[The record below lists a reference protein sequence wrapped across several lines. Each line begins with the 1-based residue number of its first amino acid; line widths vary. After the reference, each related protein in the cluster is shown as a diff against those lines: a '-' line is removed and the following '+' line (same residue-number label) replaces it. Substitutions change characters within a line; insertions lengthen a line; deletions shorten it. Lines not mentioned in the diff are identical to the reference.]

1 MTRFF
6 IALRKSLAIA
16 TTSAFI
22 LPLALTQAHA
32 GAEDAWKCP
41 DSNSMCWTET
51 FPKKTPSASHKRQ
64 TKEQKRSI
72 QRDIRRGKLSD
83 HYGKRTQNHK
93 GHGRSVPVWQIEPE
107 RDSRSHQKRRNK
119 NGEWVAAG
127 AIGLALGAI
136 IANEL
141 SQKQPV
147 YAPQLSQPHY
157 GNQPQASNTFPPAP
171 RAVSNRQD
179 NSVITLESAFQ
190 PWSQGW
196 YEWCDD
202 RYRSFNANTGTYRGY
217 DGLDHFCVVK

>member
-6 IALRKSLAIA
+6 IGLRKSLAIA

-22 LPLALTQAHA
+22 LPLALPLAPAYA
-32 GAEDAWKCP
+32 GARDAWKCP
-41 DSNSMCWTET
+41 DSHSMCWTET
-51 FPKKTPSASHKRQ
+51 RPKHRIDNKRAQ
-64 TKEQKRSI
+64 
-72 QRDIRRGKLSD
+72 QRGSDRDMRRGQLVERQ
-83 HYGKRTQNHK
+83 GKRNNIYK
-93 GHGRSVPVWQIEPE
+93 GHGRSIPVWQVQPQ
-107 RDSRSHQKRRNK
+107 RDTRHQQKRRNK

-127 AIGLALGAI
+127 VIGLAVGAI

-141 SQKQPV
+141 TKKQQPIQ
-147 YAPQLSQPHY
+147 APQI
-157 GNQPQASNTFPPAP
+157 SNAFPPTP

-179 NSVITLESAFQ
+179 NNVITLESAFQ

-217 DGLDHFCVVK
+217 DGLNHFCVVK